1 MRAERQMASTTGST
15 RSSLT
20 AISSRTFLNR
30 YMSTSTPRYVSLN
43 PTSRL
48 EPIAFETVIP
58 RTSMSKSAFLTSGNF
73 CGSMS
78 AMIIF
83 IAYQLLHPVAMI
95 GKRTH
100 QRPSGTK
107 NPFRDDAPTGF
118 GVSRQG
124 AGADVD
130 RILKGQTSVIPRASL
145 VSTAACMATFH
156 VLSEAP
162 EHDPVLDARRVD
174 GALG

>member
-1 MRAERQMASTTGST
+1 
-15 RSSLT
+15 
-20 AISSRTFLNR
+20 
-30 YMSTSTPRYVSLN
+30 
-43 PTSRL
+43 
-48 EPIAFETVIP
+48 
-58 RTSMSKSAFLTSGNF
+58 
-73 CGSMS
+73 
-78 AMIIF
+78 MIIF